1 MNRYLIIPPILFV
14 VLMWAIKVPYIAT
27 LIISVILIPFFLI
40 KEKPKINKPTLKQIA
55 ITLLSVAIL
64 VLISS
69 IKKQETEVTVLSV
82 LAIVLLGPI
91 NEEIIFR
98 YFSFKKSEINPI
110 IAALISTA
118 LFAVA
123 HGLDPMTI
131 LITAVAGFIF
141 CALYYLTD
149 NFVLTVIAHI
159 LANAILFLI

>member
-1 MNRYLIIPPILFV
+1 MNKYLIIPPILFV

-40 KEKPKINKPTLKQIA
+40 KEKPKINKITAKQV
-55 ITLLSVAIL
+55 LLTVLAVAIL
-64 VLISS
+64 ILISS
-69 IKKQETEVTVLSV
+69 IKRQETEITVLSI

-110 IAALISTA
+110 VAALISTA

>member
-40 KEKPKINKPTLKQIA
+40 KEKPKINKITAKQV
-55 ITLLSVAIL
+55 LLTVLAVAVLI
-64 VLISS
+64 LISS
-69 IKKQETEVTVLSV
+69 IKRQETEITILSV

>member
-27 LIISVILIPFFLI
+27 LIISVILIPYFLI
-40 KEKPKINKPTLKQIA
+40 KEKPKINKITAKQV
-55 ITLLSVAIL
+55 LLTVLAVAVLI
-64 VLISS
+64 LISS
-69 IKKQETEVTVLSV
+69 IKRQETEITILSV

>member
-40 KEKPKINKPTLKQIA
+40 KEKPKINKITAKQV
-55 ITLLSVAIL
+55 LLTVLAVAIL
-64 VLISS
+64 ILISS
-69 IKKQETEVTVLSV
+69 IKRQETEVTVLSV

-110 IAALISTA
+110 VAALISTA

-123 HGLDPMTI
+123 HGLDSMTI

>member
-1 MNRYLIIPPILFV
+1 MNKYLVLSPILFV
-14 VLMWAIKVPYIAT
+14 AIMWLIKIPYIAT
-27 LIISVILIPFFLI
+27 LIISAILIPYFLI
-40 KEKPKINKPTLKQIA
+40 KEKPKINKITAKQV
-55 ITLLSVAIL
+55 LLTVLAVAIL
-64 VLISS
+64 ILISS
-69 IKKQETEVTVLSV
+69 IKRQETEITVLSI

-98 YFSFKKSEINPI
+98 YYSFKKSSINPI

-131 LITAVAGFIF
+131 WVTAIAGFVF